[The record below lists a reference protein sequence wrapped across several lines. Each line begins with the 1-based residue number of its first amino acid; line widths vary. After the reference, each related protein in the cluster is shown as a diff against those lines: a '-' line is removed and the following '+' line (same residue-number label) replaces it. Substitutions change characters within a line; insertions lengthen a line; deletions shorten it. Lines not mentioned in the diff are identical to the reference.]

1 MTDPGRKRMVV
12 RGPELTFL
20 AAEDLTCV
28 YVCYGRDD
36 TDEFHAYVH
45 AYMDIQTYAC
55 EGAHIYN

>member
-1 MTDPGRKRMVV
+1 MVV